1 MGSWLQG
8 HHCASPKRA
17 QIFHRHHTV
26 SFSPY
31 VCIPVGG
38 SLPHVGSRWDVA
50 FCTRRNKLVKSQWD
64 VAFCTRRNRASQ
76 GMPDSKWKANHF
88 YEATVQAAAQLVCN
102 SSCFL
107 YLSIGEWCS
116 TCACTNLHTVAP
128 CKRIHLRARSIFL

>member
-8 HHCASPKRA
+8 HHCVSPKRA

-50 FCTRRNKLVKSQWD
+50 FCTRRNKLVKSRWDVAFCTRRNKLVKSQWD
-64 VAFCTRRNRASQ
+64 VAFCTRRNKLVKSQWDVAFCTRRNKLVKGCLIANGKLTTFMRQLCRQQHSWFVIVAAS
-76 GMPDSKWKANHF
+76 
-88 YEATVQAAAQLVCN
+88 Y
-102 SSCFL
+102 
-107 YLSIGEWCS
+107 I
-116 TCACTNLHTVAP
+116 
-128 CKRIHLRARSIFL
+128 